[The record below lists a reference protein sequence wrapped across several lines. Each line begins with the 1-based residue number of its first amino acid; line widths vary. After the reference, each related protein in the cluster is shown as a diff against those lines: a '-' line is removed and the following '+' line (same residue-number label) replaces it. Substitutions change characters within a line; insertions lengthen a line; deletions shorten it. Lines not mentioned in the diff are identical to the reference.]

1 MPSRFLTDDDAPTE
15 TFLTEDDED
24 ELPTPPRRA
33 SLRSS
38 DDEDPPVRRVARRG
52 WGAAEKVKNT
62 ESSFAQR
69 LKLGEDP
76 VIIKFLEDEP
86 YAAYRQHWVERNGQ
100 KSFFCIGDEDPRGC
114 PLCDAGNRSS
124 ARFSFNVALLEK
136 GTEPLLKSY
145 DVGIRVID
153 QLKNFNN
160 DPRQGPLSKHYWALT
175 RTGKGTTS
183 STAHQ
188 VVKERDLEEEWDLA
202 PLTEVDLSS
211 FTLYTDEILQ
221 RNSRKDL
228 MSIVAE
234 DLGED

>member
-1 MPSRFLTDDDAPTE
+1 
-15 TFLTEDDED
+15 
-24 ELPTPPRRA
+24 
-33 SLRSS
+33 
-38 DDEDPPVRRVARRG
+38 
-52 WGAAEKVKNT
+52 
-62 ESSFAQR
+62 
-69 LKLGEDP
+69 
-76 VIIKFLEDEP
+76 
-86 YAAYRQHWVERNGQ
+86 
-100 KSFFCIGDEDPRGC
+100 
-114 PLCDAGNRSS
+114 
-124 ARFSFNVALLEK
+124 VALLEK